1 MKTLI
6 CDCNRTMPL
15 EPQNPQGLVATVR
28 QALGKTPGASAD
40 GLETVHSVLC
50 RREAQAFQRAAVQ
63 TGREGDELLVACTQ
77 EQRLFL
83 ELNEQT
89 EGAAPVQERPI
100 RFVNIRETG
109 GWSRDAAQAAPKLA
123 ALIAAAQLPAPE
135 PVSTVTYR
143 SAGRCLVVGPAARVQ
158 QATALLADKLNLTLL
173 IDSGPAPLP
182 QARTHPVHRGQLA
195 SLQGWLGAF
204 QARWTQ
210 DNPIDLDLCT
220 RCNACVQACPEGAIG
235 LDYQVNLAACKSHRE
250 CVRVCEAAGAI
261 DFAREPQAVEET
273 FDLVLDLRE
282 APAFTQHQPPQ
293 GYRHVPPGADLV
305 PAALALR
312 ESEGEFEKPKF
323 FRYQQ
328 KLCAHSRNEQIG
340 CTACIDVCSAQAIRS
355 DASRK
360 GKASAGPRRR
370 PDAEGRPVAAV
381 VHDGGGIIV
390 EPHLCVG
397 CGACST
403 VCPSGAL
410 SFTYPGTTDQGRRL
424 RTMLNAYA
432 AAGGRDAALLIH
444 SEGAG
449 ERVVNALGRAARL
462 KPGVQPGVQPGSK
475 SGPQSSIQGVPA
487 RVLPMPVWHTA
498 SVGLDLW
505 LSALAL
511 GASQVLVLLTE
522 EEAPKYRQALTE
534 QMAVAQALLTGLG
547 YEGTHLRLVEAG
559 VSGTDST
566 SGTGTPPDPAAL
578 ARLDAALRSSP
589 ARTVARPAAFAV
601 QADKR
606 ATLELALDHLLA
618 QAPLK
623 ASSALGTTAVAGA
636 SATAVS
642 TAAFGSAAA
651 AQAGA
656 ASTALPDAIALP
668 AAGSPL
674 GSLVVDPAKCTLCL
688 SCVGACPESALADNP
703 QQPQLRFTEKNC
715 VQCGLCATTCPEQ
728 AITLQPRLWLAEGG
742 KARKA
747 ARVLHEAA
755 PFHCVRCAKPFG
767 TLRAIE
773 NMIEKLGSHAAFQGA
788 GAERLKMCSDC
799 RVVDMFSNPNE
810 VRITDL

>member
-1 MKTLI
+1 
-6 CDCNRTMPL
+6 MPL

-143 SAGRCLVVGPAARVQ
+143 SSGRCLVVGPAARVQ

-235 LDYQVNLAACKSHRE
+235 LDYQVDLAACKSHRE

-282 APAFTQHQPPQ
+282 APAFAQHQPPQ

-360 GKASAGPRRR
+360 GKASASPRRR

-381 VHDGGGIIV
+381 VHDGPPVRG
-390 EPHLCVG
+390 L
-397 CGACST
+397 
-403 VCPSGAL
+403 
-410 SFTYPGTTDQGRRL
+410 RRL
-424 RTMLNAYA
+424 Q
-432 AAGGRDAALLIH
+432 H
-444 SEGAG
+444 
-449 ERVVNALGRAARL
+449 RVPQRRPVLHLPRHDR
-462 KPGVQPGVQPGSK
+462 PGP
-475 SGPQSSIQGVPA
+475 
-487 RVLPMPVWHTA
+487 
-498 SVGLDLW
+498 
-505 LSALAL
+505 ALA
-511 GASQVLVLLTE
+511 
-522 EEAPKYRQALTE
+522 
-534 QMAVAQALLTGLG
+534 
-547 YEGTHLRLVEAG
+547 H
-559 VSGTDST
+559 
-566 SGTGTPPDPAAL
+566 
-578 ARLDAALRSSP
+578 
-589 ARTVARPAAFAV
+589 
-601 QADKR
+601 
-606 ATLELALDHLLA
+606 H
-618 QAPLK
+618 
-623 ASSALGTTAVAGA
+623 
-636 SATAVS
+636 
-642 TAAFGSAAA
+642 
-651 AQAGA
+651 
-656 ASTALPDAIALP
+656 
-668 AAGSPL
+668 
-674 GSLVVDPAKCTLCL
+674 
-688 SCVGACPESALADNP
+688 
-703 QQPQLRFTEKNC
+703 
-715 VQCGLCATTCPEQ
+715 
-728 AITLQPRLWLAEGG
+728 
-742 KARKA
+742 
-747 ARVLHEAA
+747 
-755 PFHCVRCAKPFG
+755 
-767 TLRAIE
+767 
-773 NMIEKLGSHAAFQGA
+773 
-788 GAERLKMCSDC
+788 AERLRRGGRTRRRPADPQRRGGRAHGQCPGPGRTPDARC
-799 RVVDMFSNPNE
+799 PARPQA
-810 VRITDL
+810 RCPTR